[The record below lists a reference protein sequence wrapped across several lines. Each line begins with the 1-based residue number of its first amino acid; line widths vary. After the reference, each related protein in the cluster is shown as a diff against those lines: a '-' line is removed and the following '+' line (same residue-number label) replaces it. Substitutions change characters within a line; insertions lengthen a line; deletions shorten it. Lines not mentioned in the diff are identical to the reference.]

1 MAARRFV
8 TMFVLVAPALSL
20 LVLGAHFLR
29 AGSPLLTLGALG
41 TLVLLFVRRRWAAR
55 AVQAVLVLGALE
67 WVRALVVLTGERMSE
82 GLPYGRLV
90 VILGVVATVTAA
102 SALAFR
108 GRTLRRWYRTDGD
121 GPT

>member
-1 MAARRFV
+1 
-8 TMFVLVAPALSL
+8 MFVLVAPALSL

-90 VILGVVATVTAA
+90 VILGVVATITAA

-108 GRTLRRWYRTDGD
+108 GRTLRHWYRTDGD